1 MPPRFSLPVL
11 LTFLVTTA
19 AISACGSSSVT
30 SGPTPS
36 KCDLS
41 FGTPTRIVA
50 NGGPATIAVTAQPE
64 CGWNVSTQVNWIS
77 GLSPTSGQ
85 GNGTVAFQ
93 VAPNPAPSM
102 RQTDLMFNQE
112 RVPVSQDPAPCPI
125 AFSPETQNV
134 GVEGGGGQ
142 VKISTMEMCSW
153 TATSTDSWLT
163 ITSGA
168 SGTGDGTIA
177 FRVAA
182 NPGDPRNARITT
194 GGQSAMI
201 TQSGA
206 RQAPAPPGVP
216 GVPACTY
223 SLARSNESIGVNGGV
238 IDIDVST
245 TSSCSWSAATNT
257 SWILVR
263 RGESGTGSGTVRLNV
278 APNPGNA
285 RNGSVDIAGQ
295 TFAVAQATSCT
306 FQVSPANLQ
315 IPPSG
320 NPRAVGVTAPSACT
334 WSASSNTSW
343 LTIVEGA
350 EGMGTQ
356 TVRVGA
362 PAYNGAP
369 RTGSITVAGQRV
381 TVTQ

>member
-1 MPPRFSLPVL
+1 
-11 LTFLVTTA
+11 
-19 AISACGSSSVT
+19 
-30 SGPTPS
+30 
-36 KCDLS
+36 
-41 FGTPTRIVA
+41 
-50 NGGPATIAVTAQPE
+50 
-64 CGWNVSTQVNWIS
+64 VSTQATWIS

-93 VAPNPAPSM
+93 VAPNPAPTM
-102 RQTDLMFNQE
+102 RQTELMFNE
-112 RVPVSQDPAPCPI
+112 EHVPVSQDPAPCPI
-125 AFSPETQNV
+125 SFSPETQNV
-134 GVEGGGGQ
+134 GADGGGGQ
-142 VKISTMEMCSW
+142 VKVSTIETCAW

-163 ITSGA
+163 IESGA

-177 FRVAA
+177 FSVAS
-182 NPGDPRNARITT
+182 NPGDPRNAHITV
-194 GGQSAMI
+194 GGQSATI

-206 RQAPAPPGVP
+206 REAPAPPGA
-216 GVPACTY
+216 PACTY
-223 SLARSNESIGVNGGV
+223 SIGPSSGSIGVDGGV
-238 IDIDVST
+238 IDIDVSAT
-245 TSSCSWSAATNT
+245 NSCSWSAVSNT

-285 RNGSVDIAGQ
+285 RNGSVSIAGQ

-320 NPRAVGVTAPSACT
+320 NPRAIVVTAPPACT

-343 LTIVEGA
+343 LTIVEGT

-356 TVRVGA
+356 TIRVGA
-362 PAYNGAP
+362 PAYSGPP
-369 RTGSITVAGQRV
+369 RTGTVTAAGQRV